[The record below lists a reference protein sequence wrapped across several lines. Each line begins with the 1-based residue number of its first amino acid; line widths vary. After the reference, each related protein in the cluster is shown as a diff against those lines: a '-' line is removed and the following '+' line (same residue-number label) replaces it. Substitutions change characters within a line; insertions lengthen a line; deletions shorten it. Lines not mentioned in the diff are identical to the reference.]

1 MCQLRSHMG
10 QTCLEASL
18 PEEEGGG
25 VFQEC
30 ASPVSLP
37 CPCLPSAHWTTEGP
51 SLEKGRCSGRGRPIP
66 EEQGRGGG
74 EQRVS
79 WPLRELSFSTP
90 GTGSTHGLSEP
101 WPQPAL
107 DGQSQASAHADPNR
121 GPAPA
126 FLVCARSY
134 WRSLIIQPCLTPT
147 QRDVLLL
154 PCASHLRFLWPSGS
168 AWVFLRTLG

>member
-1 MCQLRSHMG
+1 MCQLRSHMD

-18 PEEEGGG
+18 PEEEGKGFFRS
-25 VFQEC
+25 VFLLLAPAFHQ
-30 ASPVSLP
+30 LTG
-37 CPCLPSAHWTTEGP
+37 LRKGP
-51 SLEKGRCSGRGRPIP
+51 LGEREMLWQRQAYTRRAGA
-66 EEQGRGGG
+66 RGGA

-79 WPLRELSFSTP
+79 WQLRELSFSTP
-90 GTGSTHGLSEP
+90 GTGCTHDLSEP

-107 DGQSQASAHADPNR
+107 DGQSQASAHADLNR
-121 GPAPA
+121 VPAPA

-134 WRSLIIQPCLTPT
+134 WRSLIIQPCLAPT